1 MLLAPAGAAA
11 PGRPAVG
18 GHVSGPGFGVISPE
32 LLTAAS
38 DIDEAVAPVSC
49 YHLPVATASGD
60 SVGHVELAAT
70 LSSFSQAL
78 DKTVVA
84 LAGQASSTAANL
96 RSSSSAYNQ
105 GDLSSVLRLS
115 PLEQRLGGSPAQ

>member
-1 MLLAPAGAAA
+1 M
-11 PGRPAVG
+11 
-18 GHVSGPGFGVISPE
+18 SGPGFGVISPE

-49 YHLPVATASGD
+49 YHLPIAAASGE

-70 LSSFSQAL
+70 VSSFAQAL

-84 LAGQASSTAANL
+84 LAGQASTTAANL
-96 RSSSSAYNQ
+96 RSSSSVYNQ

-115 PLEQRLGGSPAQ
+115 PLEQRLGGSPGR